1 MTRGTRHWRP
11 QRHGPG
17 NARRHP
23 AAPPWSAFGR
33 RAQAKVTHGNL
44 RSATKVVGPDGAG
57 RTSSTMDPSELD
69 PDPLVQLGRWLAEA
83 EQAGVPEPTAMA
95 LATATPDGIPSA
107 RMVLLKGLDARGL
120 VWFTNYNSAKAHDL
134 AVNPKAALVFR
145 WEPLGRQ
152 VRATGDVSQLDA
164 DESDAYFATRD
175 RGSQLGAWASPQSE
189 ELGSRQQLEGML
201 EEVTNR

>member
-1 MTRGTRHWRP
+1 
-11 QRHGPG
+11 
-17 NARRHP
+17 
-23 AAPPWSAFGR
+23 
-33 RAQAKVTHGNL
+33 
-44 RSATKVVGPDGAG
+44 
-57 RTSSTMDPSELD
+57 MDPSELD

-95 LATATPDGIPSA
+95 LATATPDGVPSA
-107 RMVLLKGLDARGL
+107 RMVLLKGLDGRGL

-134 AVNPKAALVFR
+134 AANPKAALVFR

-152 VRATGDVSQLDA
+152 VRATGEVSKVDD

-201 EEVTNR
+201 EEVTNRFANQPVPRPPHWGGYRLSPTTIEFWQQGPDRLHDRVRYTRTDKPWRRARLAP